1 MRSDILNQ
9 LLESAIMHQ
18 IMQHVKNGLLYVNRD
33 GFVEEINERAC
44 VLVGLN
50 RDEALGKHVFEIFD
64 KTGLIRVM
72 EENRM
77 EEDVEFPINDNR
89 CRSTRIPIRVGDEVV
104 GALAIFDDVTHYEA
118 LNRAW
123 EEDKTENSIL
133 KTVLEL
139 AYDGIIVVDK
149 NGYITM
155 ISNAYKIFLG
165 VEDQDCIGKHVTE
178 VIENTRMHIVTQTGI
193 PEINDVQQ
201 LKGNYIVANRIPY
214 YNDGELAGVIGKV
227 LFRNMSELDAV
238 NKKVEAIENE
248 LASYKS
254 ELVQAHKVK
263 YNLETIITKNFRMNQ
278 LKKSILKIAKSDSNV
293 TIIGESGTGKELF
306 AHSIH
311 GNSMKKQAPFVKVNC
326 AAIPEHLLEA
336 ELFGYE
342 KGAFTGANT
351 AKMGKFEVADGGT
364 LFLDE
369 IGDMPLQMQAKILR
383 TLQEGEVERIGSNQ
397 PKTVD
402 VRIIS
407 ATNRD
412 LKEMIEDKTFRE
424 DLYYRINVINIGVF
438 PLRERKEDIIAISNN
453 FIDYLNRNNFKQ
465 VRGLSNKAVNVLLSY
480 DWPGNVREL
489 KNVIERAYHILEGE
503 SFIEPWHLPGNVKK
517 NLDEGSNIP
526 LKVELGEIEKKI
538 IIDRLNAF
546 NGNKTKAAANL
557 GISRMALHKKIEKYG
572 LK

>member
-1 MRSDILNQ
+1 MNQ

>member
-1 MRSDILNQ
+1 MNQ
-9 LLESAIMHQ
+9 MI
-18 IMQHVKNGLLYVNRD
+18 NYVNNGILYINRT
-33 GFVEEINERAC
+33 GTVEEINERAC
-44 VLVGLN
+44 VLIGIEKNQAV
-50 RDEALGKHVFEIFD
+50 GKHIFELFD
-64 KTGLIRVM
+64 KTGLVRVM
-72 EENRM
+72 ESNKI
-77 EEDVEFPINDNR
+77 EEDVEFPINENM
-89 CRSTRIPIRVGDEVV
+89 CRSTRIPITLDGEVV
-104 GALAIFDDVTHYEA
+104 GALAIFDDVTKYEA

-149 NGYITM
+149 QGIITM

-165 VEDQDCIGKHVTE
+165 VENQDCIGKHVTE
-178 VIENTRMHIVTQTGI
+178 VIENTRMHVVAKTGI

-214 YNDGELAGVIGKV
+214 YKDGKLAGVIGKV
-227 LFRNMSELDAV
+227 LFRNMSELDAI
-238 NKKVEAIENE
+238 NKKVETIENE

-263 YNLETIITKNFRMNQ
+263 YNLETIITRNFRMKQ
-278 LKKSILKIAKSDSNV
+278 LKDSVIKVAKSDSNV

-311 GNSMKKQAPFVKVNC
+311 GNSLKKQAPFVKVNC

-402 VRIIS
+402 VRIIA

-412 LKEMIEDKTFRE
+412 LKEMIKEKTFRE
-424 DLYYRINVINIGVF
+424 DLYYRINVINLSVL

-465 VRGLSNKAVNVLLSY
+465 VRGLSNKTINVLLSY
-480 DWPGNVREL
+480 DWPGNCREL

-503 SFIEPWHLPGNVKK
+503 SFIEPWHLPATIKK

-526 LKVELGEIEKKI
+526 LKVELAEVEKKI

-546 NGNKTKAAANL
+546 NGNKTKTASNL
-557 GISRMALHKKIEKYG
+557 GISRMALHKKLDKYG